1 MIMILISLR
10 ERERE
15 LYAVQGEDPSTSQ
28 AAQPL
33 LNEEDDIFDDDDEL
47 DIAELEELE
56 ASITKTS
63 LDDT

>member
-1 MIMILISLR
+1 MILISLR

-33 LNEEDDIFDDDDEL
+33 LNEEDDIFDDDDDEL

>member
-1 MIMILISLR
+1 MSQR
-10 ERERE
+10 EGEREK
-15 LYAVQGEDPSTSQ
+15 LYSVQGEEPSTSQ
-28 AAQPL
+28 AAQPS
-33 LNEEDDIFDDDDEL
+33 LNEDDIFDDDDDEL